1 MPVMNH
7 ECIHNQCHS
16 STGHPEVTFMSR
28 NTNDRK
34 EELTIIIIIKEKKER
49 SERNTRQ
56 RVQQQQDQGHQ
67 NTLFVL
73 RSGTKCSIKLMHNEI
88 HRWMHGIYKQR
99 NID

>member
-1 MPVMNH
+1 M
-7 ECIHNQCHS
+7 
-16 STGHPEVTFMSR
+16 FR
-28 NTNDRK
+28 NTNERK
-34 EELTIIIIIKEKKER
+34 EELTIIIIKEKRER

-73 RSGTKCSIKLMHNEI
+73 RSGTKCSIKFMHNEI
-88 HRWMHGIYKQR
+88 HRLMHGIHKQR